1 MSKISSIGKNIR
13 PYIQKFNGWCEKPY
27 KALANV
33 KIGNYKPMQVVNN
46 NYIQDKTKFITGLGV
61 ASIILKDGV
70 GCYMYVTQSLNN
82 KEIPEDKR
90 KFVAALDLANG
101 GLMILTQLGMFFTIS
116 NKKVQEKM
124 FNKFFGKY
132 FDRAASKGYQAKLKN
147 NDLLKDMKGA
157 DFHPVLNKAKKDVKA
172 AFENVTSLVA
182 SSIVAKRMLVP
193 FIATPLADKTGEWM
207 NRHEKPDKV
216 DKGTKNT
223 YNTHRAAIDDKIN
236 EGQQT
241 APNTDNS
248 SGNAI
253 NTNLLDKFKKNFKN

>member
-1 MSKISSIGKNIR
+1 MSKISSIGNSVR
-13 PYIQKFNGWCEKPY
+13 PYIQKINTWCEKPY

-33 KIGNYKPMQVVNN
+33 KIGKYKPMQIVNN
-46 NYIQDKTKFITGLGV
+46 NYIKDNTKFITGLGV
-61 ASIILKDGV
+61 ASIVLKDGV

-82 KEIPEDKR
+82 KEIPDDKR

-124 FNKFFGKY
+124 FNKLFGKY

-147 NDLLKDMKGA
+147 NDLLKDMKGT
-157 DFHPVLNKAKKDVKA
+157 DFHRVLNKARKDVKG

-182 SSIVAKRMLVP
+182 ASIVAKRMLVP

-216 DKGTKNT
+216 NKDTKNT
-223 YNTHRAAIDDKIN
+223 YNTHKAAIDDKIN
-236 EGQQT
+236 ESETTKST
-241 APNTDNS
+241 APTAKKNS
-248 SGNAI
+248 
-253 NTNLLDKFKKNFKN
+253 NLLDKFKKS